1 MNLYPPKPFGFSK
14 GITNPNAD
22 FTREVVKVLFLCL
35 AFVLLYV
42 LLFVGVVAI
51 AIAVAGLGIILAAE
65 VSGFI
70 TIMLAIG
77 AIGMG
82 VMLIVFMLKS
92 LAVKKTDPIA
102 TIGEVTRSS
111 EPQLYD
117 FILQVCRETKARPP
131 KKIFLTNDV
140 NAFVSFDSSFLS
152 LFFPARKNLYI
163 GLGLVNSTT
172 ISELK
177 AVIAHEFG
185 HFSQGS
191 MRFGS
196 YVHHFNQIIFR
207 IVEDNPS
214 YNESVERWANFSTYF
229 AFFARINIYLIQG
242 VQEIMVNFY
251 KLLNKG
257 YMGLSR
263 QMEFH
268 ADAIAAT
275 VAGSAPLI
283 SGLYR
288 IDLAMTS
295 YDMLLGYYNEQ
306 LKENLKADNLYAHHF
321 KLIQLLAE
329 RQNVVFEKGFPII
342 GAEQGNQL
350 GGSRRILVKDQWAS
364 HPSIED
370 REHALRKLNI
380 MAEVSHESA
389 WLLFSDAAGLQIE
402 QTRKVYDGAVF
413 SREPR
418 LLNVNEFAVRYTQ
431 FLGLRS
437 FNPEYKGYYDN
448 RYVTSFDPLLSGVP
462 ESPLQEELFD
472 DRYLRLPQITASL
485 EADIFMLDSIAMKG
499 SGYRSFDFD
508 GMRHDI
514 NDAEEVRRQLNAELE
529 QSKIALA
536 EHDQRIYSVAR
547 QNALHAGK
555 ERELEDAFKSMFRQ
569 ASLNESDLE
578 IYNDLMQEISKAYNR
593 LPFDDIKLLVL
604 TIIKKEKD
612 VKRRLQEFVDDDSV
626 RKLNVFKDNAEVI
639 GVFLDSN
646 HVYFTG
652 ETYLEDQLNILIQA
666 CNVYFD
672 ISNEYCFLLKKDAL
686 NMQVEYLGL
695 VKQSLSTIETI

>member
-1 MNLYPPKPFGFSK
+1 MNLYPPKLFGFSN

-35 AFVLLYV
+35 AFILLYV

-51 AIAVAGLGIILAAE
+51 AIAVAGLGIVLAAE

-70 TIMLAIG
+70 TIMIAIG

-102 TIGEVTRSS
+102 TIREVTRSS

-117 FILQVCRETKARPP
+117 FILQVCKETKARSP

-295 YDMLLGYYNEQ
+295 YDMLIGYYNEQ

-321 KLIQLLAE
+321 QLIQLLAE
-329 RQNVVFEKGFPII
+329 RQNVPFENGFPMI
-342 GAEQGNQL
+342 GSEQGNQL
-350 GGSRRILVKDQWAS
+350 GGSRIVVKDQWAS
-364 HPSIED
+364 HPTMED

-380 MAEVSHESA
+380 MAKVSHESA
-389 WLLFSDAAGLQIE
+389 WLLFTDAAGMQIE
-402 QTRKVYDGAVF
+402 QTRKIYDEAVF
-413 SREPR
+413 SGEPR
-418 LLNVNEFAVRYTQ
+418 LLNVNEFAVRYKQ

-448 RYVTSFDPLLSGVP
+448 RYVTSFDPLLTGAP
-462 ESPLQEELFD
+462 EPLLLEELFD
-472 DRYLRLPQITASL
+472 DRYIRLPQTTSSL
-485 EADIFMLDSIAMKG
+485 EADIFMLDSIAIKG

-508 GMRHDI
+508 GSRHDI

-529 QSKIALA
+529 QSRITLA

-547 QNALHAGK
+547 ENALHEGK
-555 ERELEDAFKSMFRQ
+555 EKVLDDAFKSMFKQ
-569 ASLNESDLE
+569 ASLNKNDIE

-604 TIIKKEKD
+604 TIIKKEKE
-612 VKRRLQEFVDDDSV
+612 VKRRLQEFVDDDNV
-626 RKLNVFKDNAEVI
+626 RKMNVFKDHAEMI

-652 ETYLEDQLNILIQA
+652 EKYLDEELNILIQA
-666 CNVYFD
+666 CNAFLD
-672 ISNEYCFLLKKDAL
+672 ISNEFCFLLKKEAL
-686 NMQVEYLGL
+686 NLQTECLGL
-695 VKQSLSTIETI
+695 VERNLSTEATI

>member
-1 MNLYPPKPFGFSK
+1 MNLYPLRPSGLTH
-14 GITNPNAD
+14 GITNFNAD
-22 FTREVVKVLFLCL
+22 FTREVVKVLFLCI
-35 AFVLLYV
+35 AFVLLYI
-42 LLFVGVVAI
+42 LLFVGVLSI
-51 AIAVAGLGIILAAE
+51 AIAVSGLGIWLAAE
-65 VSGFI
+65 VKGLVI
-70 TIMLAIG
+70 IMVTIG

-92 LAVKKTDPIA
+92 LAVKKADPIA

-111 EPQLYD
+111 EPQLYE
-117 FILQVCRETKARPP
+117 FILQVCKEAKAPSP
-131 KKIFLTNDV
+131 NKIFLTNDV
-140 NAFVSFDSSFLS
+140 NAFVSYDSTFLS
-152 LFFPARKNLYI
+152 LFFPVRKNLYI

-172 ISELK
+172 ISEFK

-214 YNESVERWANFSTYF
+214 YNESVERWANYSTYF

-242 VQEIMVNFY
+242 VQEIMGNFY

-275 VAGSAPLI
+275 VAGPAPLI

-288 IDLAMTS
+288 LDLAMTS

-306 LKENLKADNLYAHHF
+306 VKENLKADNLYSHHF

-329 RQNVVFEKGFPII
+329 RQNVAFENGFPII
-342 GAEQGNQL
+342 GAEQNNQL
-350 GGSRRILVKDQWAS
+350 GGSRIVVKDQWAS

-380 MAEVSHESA
+380 NADVSQESA
-389 WLLFSDAAGLQIE
+389 WHLFSDAISLQTE
-402 QTRKVYDGAVF
+402 QTRKIYNEIVF
-413 SREPR
+413 SEEPR
-418 LLNVNEFAVRYTQ
+418 LLDVEEFAVRYTQ
-431 FLGLRS
+431 FLTIRT

-448 RYVTSFDPLLSGVP
+448 RYVAPFDLLLSGAP
-462 ESPLQEELFD
+462 ESLLLDLFD
-472 DRYLRLPQITASL
+472 DRYLRLPKVTASL
-485 EADIFMLDSIAMKG
+485 EADIFMLESIAVKG

-508 GMRHDI
+508 GIRHDI
-514 NDAEEVRRQLNAELE
+514 KAADEVKRQINAELE
-529 QSKIALA
+529 QSRTALA
-536 EHDQRIYSVAR
+536 EHDQRIYTAAR
-547 QNALHAGK
+547 TNALHIGREK
-555 ERELEDAFKSMFRQ
+555 ELEDAFMGMFKQ
-569 ASLNESDLE
+569 AALTAEDLE
-578 IYNDLMQEISKAYNR
+578 RYNDLMQEVSKAYSR
-593 LPFDDIKLLVL
+593 LPFDHIELLVS
-604 TIIKKEKD
+604 TIIQKEKG
-612 VKRRLQEFVDDDSV
+612 VRRRLQEFVDDDSV
-626 RKLNVFKDNAEVI
+626 RKMNVFKDNAEVI
-639 GVFLDSN
+639 AVFLDNN
-646 HVYFTG
+646 HVYFNG

-666 CNVYFD
+666 CNAFLD
-672 ISNEYCFLLKKDAL
+672 ISNEYCFMIKKDAL
-686 NMQVEYLGL
+686 DRQAAYLSL
-695 VKQSLSTIETI
+695 AKQSYSTTVYN